1 VLPVEC
7 DSIYKCE
14 AGSEKVQHL
23 SWADEAIETLRQ
35 GAYTRIQARGDA
47 MTGKVNDGD
56 MVTLEACDPRKLILG
71 DIVLVK
77 VKGTVYL
84 HKITAINA
92 KEHRFQIGNTRG
104 EIKGWVGESAIYGKA
119 TRIKPPPKPQ
129 VSTK

>member
-1 VLPVEC
+1 M
-7 DSIYKCE
+7 
-14 AGSEKVQHL
+14 

-56 MVTLEACDPRKLILG
+56 MVTLESCDPRKLAVG

-84 HKITAINA
+84 HQITAINT
-92 KEHRFQIGNTRG
+92 KEQRFQIGNTRG
-104 EIKGWVGESAIYGKA
+104 EIKGWIGANAIYGKA
-119 TRIKPPPKPQ
+119 TRVKPPPKPQ
-129 VSTK
+129 PSSK